1 MEYNTSRKKM
11 AFPEYGRNIQL
22 LIDYAQTIKNPE
34 RQDVVVQSIITI
46 MGNMNP
52 HLRDVPDFKHKLWDH
67 LAIMSDFNLPRNSP
81 YPKPTREELYTKPA
95 KVEYVAGEIKHRH
108 FGRIVETLIQKAE
121 TINDPERKH
130 NLIKTITNHM
140 KKSYILWNKE
150 NVSDE
155 VIFDALKDISN
166 GKLEVLD
173 TNFKLVDCDDFITKS
188 NQKNKQKQQQNQS
201 QGQTT
206 KKHK

>member
-1 MEYNTSRKKM
+1 MEYNTSRKRM

-22 LIDYAQTIKNPE
+22 LIDYAQTIEDTE

-52 HLRDVPDFKHKLWDH
+52 HLRDVADFKHKLWDH
-67 LAIMSDFNLPRNSP
+67 LAIMSDFTLPKNSP
-81 YPKPTREELYTKPA
+81 YAPPSREQLHTKPS
-95 KVEYVAGEIKHRH
+95 KVDYAGGELKHRH
-108 FGRIVETLIQKAE
+108 FGRIIETLIQKAE
-121 TINDPERKH
+121 TIEDPVRKH

-166 GKLEVLD
+166 GKLEVKD
-173 TNFKLVDCDDFITKS
+173 TNFKLVDCEDFITKT
-188 NQKNKQKQQQNQS
+188 NPKNKQKQGNQNQN
-201 QGQTT
+201 QGS